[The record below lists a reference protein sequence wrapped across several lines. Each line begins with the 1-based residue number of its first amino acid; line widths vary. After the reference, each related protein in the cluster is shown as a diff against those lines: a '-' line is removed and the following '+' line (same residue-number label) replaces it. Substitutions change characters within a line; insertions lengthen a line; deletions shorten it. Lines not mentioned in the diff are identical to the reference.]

1 MFLDIVIN
9 TIDEYGM
16 IKKDDCV
23 LPLRFQAVLTVFVCS
38 LF

>member
-16 IKKDDCV
+16 IKRMIV